1 MTRVVRV
8 ILDTAQHQPQH
19 KFFVEIASWLSTTLG
34 KELKVIEEDYVF
46 VNEHGEKDE
55 FGFGWLP
62 QLFVEL
68 EGGEIVPVL
77 TRPPFNPRTLELDPE
92 ESKKEILRRLREKGV
107 VLGEPRS
114 GVGDL

>member
-1 MTRVVRV
+1 MTKVVRI

-19 KFFVEIASWLSTTLG
+19 RFFMEIASWLSTTLG

-46 VNEHGEKDE
+46 ANEHGEKDE
-55 FGFGWLP
+55 FGFAWLP

-77 TRPPFNPRTLELDPE
+77 TRPPFNPKTLELDPE
-92 ESKKEILRRLREKGV
+92 ESKKEILRRLKEKGIAAGD
-107 VLGEPRS
+107 LGEAA
-114 GVGDL
+114 GVF